1 MYPAPPT
8 SRRRA
13 YVALPATWAVV
24 ILVLTLTPRDHMPH
38 EPQWQLFSFYTAAHA
53 FVFWVLAILCYFS
66 AQRQTQYPWLRTHAV
81 SVLFVACTLF
91 GSFIELTQMVMDL
104 GRYAEW
110 TDVLSDAL
118 GTMAGLLMA
127 RLALRRFA

>member
-8 SRRRA
+8 SRPRA
-13 YVALPATWAVV
+13 YAALPATWAVV
-24 ILVLTLTPRDHMPH
+24 ILVLTLTPKDHMPP
-38 EPQWQLFSFYTAAHA
+38 EPHWQLFSFYTAAHA

-66 AQRQTQYPWLRTHAV
+66 TQRQARYPWLRTHAFLL
-81 SVLFVACTLF
+81 LFVACTLF
-91 GSFIELTQMVMDL
+91 GSLIELTQLLMNL

-118 GTMAGLLMA
+118 GTLTGLVMAKMA
-127 RLALRRFA
+127 MRRFM